1 MMDVLLIDFR
11 QMLEEKLAQSSED
24 NTLVVI
30 YLENRHA
37 TLGALIQLLQINLSD
52 ILLGKASTKQ
62 MDVLILTFPDRYEA
76 LDVFQKLVRGW
87 DTDHNE
93 EQIHIQLWH
102 QGTMETEDVLGLETI
117 AV

>member
-1 MMDVLLIDFR
+1 
-11 QMLEEKLAQSSED
+11 MLEDKLARGSET
-24 NTLVVI
+24 NTLLVV
-30 YLENRHA
+30 YLNNRHA
-37 TLGALIQLLQINLSD
+37 TLGALIQFLQINLTD

-62 MDVLILTFPDRYEA
+62 MDVLMLTFSEHHEA